1 MATSYVHSL
10 NLKGGI
16 KMFLHLG
23 GDVVVPKKDIIAI
36 LDHRT
41 RLSPATKEFLEIAKD
56 EGFIKKISQSDKNKS
71 YIVTTKEIY
80 ISPISCITL
89 RKRSETCQGE

>member
-1 MATSYVHSL
+1 
-10 NLKGGI
+10 
-16 KMFLHLG
+16 MFLHLG

-41 RLSPATKEFLEIAKD
+41 RVSPATREFLEISKD
-56 EGFIKKISQSDKNKS
+56 EGFIKKISQNDKEKS

-89 RKRSETCQGE
+89 RKRSETFQEE

>member
-1 MATSYVHSL
+1 
-10 NLKGGI
+10 
-16 KMFLHLG
+16 MFLHLG

-56 EGFIKKISQSDKNKS
+56 EGFIKKISQNDKDKS

-89 RKRSETCQGE
+89 RKRSETFQSE